1 MRELRR
7 RHDLTQER
15 MASLIG
21 CDYKYYQAV
30 EAGTKDLKLSMV
42 DRLAKPFG
50 LRAEQL
56 FWDALPETRLPKVI
70 PTKAKRASSSVRKE

>member
-1 MRELRR
+1 
-7 RHDLTQER
+7 

-21 CDYKYYQAV
+21 CDYKYYQAI

-42 DRLAKPFG
+42 ERLARPFG

-56 FWDALPETRLPKVI
+56 FWDALPETRLTKVP
-70 PTKAKRASSSVRKE
+70 PTKTKRTNPPVRKN